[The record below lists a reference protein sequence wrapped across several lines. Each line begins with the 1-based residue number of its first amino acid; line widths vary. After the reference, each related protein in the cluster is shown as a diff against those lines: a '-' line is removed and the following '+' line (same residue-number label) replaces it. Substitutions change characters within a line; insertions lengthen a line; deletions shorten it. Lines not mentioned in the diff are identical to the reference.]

1 MIACAAEAGIQL
13 LVETH
18 SEHIIN
24 GARIAVRKNILQHDK
39 LFIYYFEKPLN
50 TISPIIKKIKSDKR
64 ASLDQWPEGF
74 FDQTVID
81 METIIKG

>member
-1 MIACAAEAGIQL
+1 
-13 LVETH
+13 
-18 SEHIIN
+18 
-24 GARIAVRKNILQHDK
+24 
-39 LFIYYFEKPLN
+39 
-50 TISPIIKKIKSDKR
+50 

>member
-1 MIACAAEAGIQL
+1 
-13 LVETH
+13 
-18 SEHIIN
+18 
-24 GARIAVRKNILQHDK
+24 
-39 LFIYYFEKPLN
+39 
-50 TISPIIKKIKSDKR
+50 R

>member
-1 MIACAAEAGIQL
+1 M
-13 LVETH
+13 
-18 SEHIIN
+18 
-24 GARIAVRKNILQHDK
+24 
-39 LFIYYFEKPLN
+39 
-50 TISPIIKKIKSDKR
+50 KSDKR

>member
-1 MIACAAEAGIQL
+1 
-13 LVETH
+13 
-18 SEHIIN
+18 
-24 GARIAVRKNILQHDK
+24 
-39 LFIYYFEKPLN
+39 FIYYFEKPLN

>member
-1 MIACAAEAGIQL
+1 
-13 LVETH
+13 
-18 SEHIIN
+18 
-24 GARIAVRKNILQHDK
+24 
-39 LFIYYFEKPLN
+39 
-50 TISPIIKKIKSDKR
+50 KR